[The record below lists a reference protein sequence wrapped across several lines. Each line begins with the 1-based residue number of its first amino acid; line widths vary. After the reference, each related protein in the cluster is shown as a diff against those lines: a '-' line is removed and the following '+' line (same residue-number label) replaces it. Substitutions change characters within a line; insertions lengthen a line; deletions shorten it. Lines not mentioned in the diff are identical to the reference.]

1 MFGYSI
7 CPASNNIRI
16 DVVEAVREN
25 CCGTTYLT
33 RQMTVDQ
40 LAFTQIIENSID

>member
-7 CPASNNIRI
+7 CPASNIRI
-16 DVVEAVREN
+16 DVVEAVREK
-25 CCGTTYLT
+25 CCGTIHLT